1 MDISNVLQYC
11 GASAKIENFYMSQE
25 AFSHICSHRVI
36 VATTCHIWKWKVWS
50 YRMFLALGPRP
61 LPSSAIWLRPGQ
73 SMQSFPLTEV
83 TGSAMRL

>member
-25 AFSHICSHRVI
+25 AFSHIGSHRVI

-50 YRMFLALGPRP
+50 YRMFFALGPKP
-61 LPSSAIWLRPGQ
+61 SPQFCDMAQAWPVDAVLPPD
-73 SMQSFPLTEV
+73 
-83 TGSAMRL
+83 